1 MREVAVMG
9 QDVDSRNFTRED
21 RQRYR
26 AKVRRCLDLLAQML
40 AEARF
45 DFDRPLT
52 GLEIEFNLIDADQD
66 PAMRNAD
73 VLAAIANE
81 DFQTE
86 LGQFNI
92 EINVRLRSLVGR
104 TVAELETELR
114 ASLNDAEERSRAVG
128 AHIVMIGILPTL
140 TPEHLTGESLSA
152 NPRYTLINEQVFAAR
167 GEDLYIAV
175 EGLERLSTQA
185 DTIAPEAACTSA
197 QFHLQVSAQDY
208 AATGTR
214 PNVWLACSS
223 PWVQTRLSCS
233 ARSCGGRLGS
243 RYSSRPP
250 ILGRRS

>member
-1 MREVAVMG
+1 MG

-26 AKVRRCLDLLAQML
+26 AKVRRCLDVLAQML

-86 LGQFNI
+86 LGRFNI
-92 EINVRLRSLVGR
+92 EINVRRSLAGR
-104 TVAELETELR
+104 AVAELETELR

-152 NPRYTLINEQVFAAR
+152 NPRYTLITNRSSRPGVR
-167 GEDLYIAV
+167 
-175 EGLERLSTQA
+175 T
-185 DTIAPEAACTSA
+185 CTSQSRA
-197 QFHLQVSAQDY
+197 SSGCLHRRTRSRPKRHARARSFTCRSARRTTRQ
-208 AATGTR
+208 TGTR